1 MSQEN
6 DSSMFGTEPIGKIFL
21 KVAPP
26 VMFAQLIQA
35 LYNIV
40 DSYFVGKFS
49 GDGLTALS
57 VIFPIQFIIIALGV
71 GTGVGVNTYM
81 AYLYAHDENKKAD
94 ETGGTGVIL
103 AVLTWLAFSLLTIL
117 FLRYYVEL
125 SAKSPKAVEYSMTY
139 GLIVCVGSLG
149 IFLESIFTKV
159 HQAGGNMRTPM
170 AAQIA
175 GAVTNI
181 VLDPLLIFGMG
192 PFPEMGV
199 AGAAIATVIGQFVA
213 AFITGAKGMRK
224 PPEKTLFPGYAKKIY
239 KLGYPYMFMQFLAT
253 LYIVVLNIILADFC
267 DEAVAV
273 LGLYYK
279 LQTFFFIPL
288 FAFQT
293 CIVPVLSYNYAR
305 RDKERCRKAVSQMI
319 LFSVLFM
326 LVGVFCFEV
335 LPGPLIRIFSKDEKV
350 LEIGRIAFR
359 IIALS
364 FVPAVFSLTYPVF
377 FQAIGSA
384 KASVLLA
391 VTRQIFCLI
400 PIFWILSKIGLN
412 VTWVAFPLSE
422 IITGGAGFILY
433 RRWVKTPLPAKIEQ

>member
-1 MSQEN
+1 MTREN
-6 DSSMFGTEPIGKIFL
+6 DSSMFGTESIGKIFL

-57 VIFPIQFIIIALGV
+57 VIFPIQLIIIALGV
-71 GTGVGVNTYM
+71 GTGVV
-81 AYLYAHDENKKAD
+81 
-94 ETGGTGVIL
+94 L
-103 AVLTWLAFSLLTIL
+103 AVLTWIAFSLLTIL

-125 SAKSPKAVEYSMTY
+125 SAKSPKAVEYSMSY

-159 HQAGGNMRTPM
+159 HQAGGNMRIPM
-170 AAQIA
+170 AAQIV
-175 GAVTNI
+175 GAVINI

-224 PPEKTLFPGYAKKIY
+224 PPEKALFVNYAKKIY

-253 LYIVVLNIILADFC
+253 LYIVILNIILADFC

-293 CIVPVLSYNYAR
+293 CSCFPCFSCWWV
-305 RDKERCRKAVSQMI
+305 C
-319 LFSVLFM
+319 SVLR
-326 LVGVFCFEV
+326 FCQ
-335 LPGPLIRIFSKDEKV
+335 
-350 LEIGRIAFR
+350 GR
-359 IIALS
+359 
-364 FVPAVFSLTYPVF
+364 
-377 FQAIGSA
+377 
-384 KASVLLA
+384 
-391 VTRQIFCLI
+391 
-400 PIFWILSKIGLN
+400 
-412 VTWVAFPLSE
+412 
-422 IITGGAGFILY
+422 
-433 RRWVKTPLPAKIEQ
+433 

>member
-1 MSQEN
+1 MTREN
-6 DSSMFGTEPIGKIFL
+6 DSSMFGTESIGKIFL

-57 VIFPIQFIIIALGV
+57 VIFPIQLIIIALGV
-71 GTGVGVNTYM
+71 GTGVV
-81 AYLYAHDENKKAD
+81 
-94 ETGGTGVIL
+94 L

-125 SAKSPKAVEYSMTY
+125 SVKSPKAVEYSMTY

-159 HQAGGNMRTPM
+159 HQAGGNMRIPM
-170 AAQIA
+170 EAQIV
-175 GAVTNI
+175 GAVINI

-224 PPEKTLFPGYAKKIY
+224 PPEKALFVNYAKKIY

-288 FAFQT
+288 SAFQT
-293 CIVPVLSYNYAR
+293 CSCFPCISCWWACSALR
-305 RDKERCRKAVSQMI
+305 FCR
-319 LFSVLFM
+319 
-326 LVGVFCFEV
+326 
-335 LPGPLIRIFSKDEKV
+335 
-350 LEIGRIAFR
+350 GR
-359 IIALS
+359 
-364 FVPAVFSLTYPVF
+364 
-377 FQAIGSA
+377 
-384 KASVLLA
+384 
-391 VTRQIFCLI
+391 
-400 PIFWILSKIGLN
+400 
-412 VTWVAFPLSE
+412 
-422 IITGGAGFILY
+422 
-433 RRWVKTPLPAKIEQ
+433 

>member
-1 MSQEN
+1 MVI
-6 DSSMFGTEPIGKIFL
+6 SMA
-21 KVAPP
+21 VNS
-26 VMFAQLIQA
+26 

-57 VIFPIQFIIIALGV
+57 VIFPIQLIIIALGV
-71 GTGVGVNTYM
+71 GTGVV
-81 AYLYAHDENKKAD
+81 
-94 ETGGTGVIL
+94 L

-125 SAKSPKAVEYSMTY
+125 SVKSPKAVEYSMTY

-159 HQAGGNMRTPM
+159 HQAGGNMRIPM
-170 AAQIA
+170 EAQIV
-175 GAVTNI
+175 GAVINI

-224 PPEKTLFPGYAKKIY
+224 PPEKALFVNYAKKIY

-288 FAFQT
+288 SAFQT
-293 CIVPVLSYNYAR
+293 CSCFPCFSCWWACSALR
-305 RDKERCRKAVSQMI
+305 FCR
-319 LFSVLFM
+319 
-326 LVGVFCFEV
+326 
-335 LPGPLIRIFSKDEKV
+335 
-350 LEIGRIAFR
+350 GR
-359 IIALS
+359 
-364 FVPAVFSLTYPVF
+364 
-377 FQAIGSA
+377 
-384 KASVLLA
+384 
-391 VTRQIFCLI
+391 
-400 PIFWILSKIGLN
+400 
-412 VTWVAFPLSE
+412 
-422 IITGGAGFILY
+422 
-433 RRWVKTPLPAKIEQ
+433 

>member
-1 MSQEN
+1 MTREN
-6 DSSMFGTEPIGKIFL
+6 DSSMFGTESIGKIFL

-81 AYLYAHDENKKAD
+81 AYLYAHNENKKAD
-94 ETGGTGVIL
+94 ETGGTGVVL
-103 AVLTWLAFSLLTIL
+103 AVLTWIVFSLLTIL

-125 SAKSPKAVEYSMTY
+125 SAKSPKAVEYSMSY

-159 HQAGGNMRTPM
+159 HQAGGNMRIPM
-170 AAQIA
+170 AAQIV
-175 GAVTNI
+175 GAVINI

-224 PPEKTLFPGYAKKIY
+224 PPEKALFVNYAKKIY

-293 CIVPVLSYNYAR
+293 CSCFP
-305 RDKERCRKAVSQMI
+305 C
-319 LFSVLFM
+319 FSCWWACSALR
-326 LVGVFCFEV
+326 FCQ
-335 LPGPLIRIFSKDEKV
+335 
-350 LEIGRIAFR
+350 GR
-359 IIALS
+359 
-364 FVPAVFSLTYPVF
+364 
-377 FQAIGSA
+377 
-384 KASVLLA
+384 
-391 VTRQIFCLI
+391 
-400 PIFWILSKIGLN
+400 
-412 VTWVAFPLSE
+412 
-422 IITGGAGFILY
+422 
-433 RRWVKTPLPAKIEQ
+433 